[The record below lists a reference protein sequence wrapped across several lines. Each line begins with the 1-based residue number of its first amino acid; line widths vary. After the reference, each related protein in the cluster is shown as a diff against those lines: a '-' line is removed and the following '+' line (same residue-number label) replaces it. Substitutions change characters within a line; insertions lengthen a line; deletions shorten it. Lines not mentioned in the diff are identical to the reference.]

1 MPSGSA
7 GGTVKEWKYERVMSF
22 LLPHMQARS
31 SKTTLQLE
39 DEPVDMSLAE
49 EDVDPEICQLSRPYS
64 PLTVVQRSATPVLE
78 SQISLTPTPPPAT
91 STPPLS
97 AQIVDTPAHPRVQA
111 IMNEGRQRQK
121 RRRVASPS
129 PTEQQ
134 LLDIITQPTTTAPPH
149 VPRQEDEMYYFALS
163 LVPKLNRL
171 HPRNQN
177 RAQIHILN
185 YLATMELED
194 ENQRHQA
201 TQAGPVFSHT
211 QPAQTTGF
219 QPIHP
224 TTSCHEVQTHHLHRI
239 TPSPTT
245 SYHQH
250 GSEQDTSPVYHQFP

>member
-22 LLPHMQARS
+22 LLPHMQTRS

-39 DEPVDMSLAE
+39 DEPVDMSLVE

-64 PLTVVQRSATPVLE
+64 PLIVIQRPATPALE
-78 SQISLTPTPPPAT
+78 NQICLTPTAPPAT

-97 AQIVDTPAHPRVQA
+97 TQIADPPAHPRVQT
-111 IMNEGRQRQK
+111 IVNEGRQRQK

-134 LLDIITQPTTTAPPH
+134 LLDIITQPTTTAPPQ

-185 YLATMELED
+185 YLANLED
-194 ENQRHQA
+194 ENQRPQA

-211 QPAQTTGF
+211 QSPQTTGF
-219 QPIHP
+219 QPI
-224 TTSCHEVQTHHLHRI
+224 SYHEVQTHHPHHM
-239 TPSPTT
+239 TPPPTT

-250 GSEQDTSPVYHQFP
+250 GSEQDSSHVYHQFP